1 MINGTNRILTIIILI
16 IGISTG
22 CSGNKTVESQLSRAE
37 QVMQSLPDSALR
49 IIENIDTD
57 DISRRSTRARYPL
70 LYSQA
75 LDKNYIDQTNDS
87 LIRIAGKYYRSQGN
101 IRAQV
106 LTGYYHSRIL
116 CNNGDYTRAL
126 LLLLR
131 LEDKAQELN
140 DPYLLGML
148 YHQISEIYTTRYD
161 YPNKLKFAQQ
171 AYDSYLSAG
180 LKNHCGYALFDIGEA
195 YFNLE
200 DYDNAFENY
209 KKSLYIAIEEQDSVM
224 QRSCLSNIAMAC
236 VGQREPENAIAAL
249 WQIKQQLHEDWD
261 DQEYISMANAYL
273 IANRLDSAQYYLNMA
288 EIRHD
293 DDPIA
298 IARLKSAAA
307 RIHIRT
313 RELTK
318 AATEFQ
324 YCLSA
329 QDSLFRIALQE
340 SYASLHRDYLDKRQR
355 VAHRML
361 LIMRQRIW
369 LASALFITIIL
380 FVGFIAF
387 VNFRKRQLTVAK
399 YMSAIEDI
407 NNAKKILMVKLDSQQ
422 QSDTTEL
429 RRIIKDRYSVIDQL
443 ASTYYERQGMDE
455 QKAIYNK
462 VKNLLDSYASDE
474 KGKQEI
480 ERIVNLCYDNV
491 MQKVREELPTLKD
504 WERDLLC
511 YVYAGF
517 SLRVISVFTGDSI
530 NYVAVKKSR
539 LKTKIAE
546 SDAPS
551 KDFFISLI

>member
-1 MINGTNRILTIIILI
+1 MENRTDRVLIVIILI
-16 IGISTG
+16 IGICTG
-22 CSGNKTVESQLSRAE
+22 CSENKAVELQLSRAE
-37 QVMQSLPDSALR
+37 RVMQSLPDSALR
-49 IIENIDTD
+49 IFENIDPD
-57 DISRRSTRARYPL
+57 DISRRRTRARYAL

-106 LTGYYHSRIL
+106 LTSYYHSRIL
-116 CNNGDYTRAL
+116 CNKRDYARSL

-131 LEDKAQELN
+131 IEEKAQELN
-140 DPYLLGML
+140 DSYLLGML
-148 YHQISEIYTTRYD
+148 YHQISEIYSTCYD

-200 DYDNAFENY
+200 DYDNAYENY
-209 KKSLYIAIEEQDSVM
+209 TKSLNIAIEEQDSVM

-236 VGQREPENAIAAL
+236 VGQNEPENAIAAL
-249 WQIKQQLHEDWD
+249 WRIKQQLHEDWD
-261 DQEYISMANAYL
+261 NQEYISMANAYL
-273 IANRLDSAQYYLNMA
+273 IANRLDSAQYYLHKA
-288 EIRHD
+288 ELLHD
-293 DDPIA
+293 DDPIT
-298 IARLKSAAA
+298 ITRLKSVAA

-313 RELTK
+313 GESTK
-318 AATEFQ
+318 AASEFQ
-324 YCLSA
+324 HCLSA

-340 SYASLHRDYLDKRQR
+340 SFASLHRDYLNRRQR
-355 VAHRML
+355 GAHRML
-361 LIMRQRIW
+361 RTMRQRVW
-369 LASALFITIIL
+369 LISALFIIIIL
-380 FVGFIAF
+380 FVGFIAY
-387 VNFRKRQLTVAK
+387 VNYRKRQLTVAK

-407 NNAKKILMVKLDSQQ
+407 NSSKKLLMAKLDSQQ

-429 RRIIKDRYSVIDQL
+429 RRMIKDRYSVIDQL

-462 VKNLLDSYASDE
+462 VRNLLDSYASDE

-480 ERIVNLCYDNV
+480 EQIVNLCYDNV

-530 NYVAVKKSR
+530 NYAAVKKSR

>member
-57 DISRRSTRARYPL
+57 DISRRSTRARYAL

-131 LEDKAQELN
+131 IEDKAQELN

-261 DQEYISMANAYL
+261 DQEW
-273 IANRLDSAQYYLNMA
+273 
-288 EIRHD
+288 
-293 DDPIA
+293 
-298 IARLKSAAA
+298 
-307 RIHIRT
+307 
-313 RELTK
+313 
-318 AATEFQ
+318 
-324 YCLSA
+324 CL
-329 QDSLFRIALQE
+329 L
-340 SYASLHRDYLDKRQR
+340 
-355 VAHRML
+355 
-361 LIMRQRIW
+361 
-369 LASALFITIIL
+369 
-380 FVGFIAF
+380 
-387 VNFRKRQLTVAK
+387 
-399 YMSAIEDI
+399 
-407 NNAKKILMVKLDSQQ
+407 
-422 QSDTTEL
+422 
-429 RRIIKDRYSVIDQL
+429 
-443 ASTYYERQGMDE
+443 
-455 QKAIYNK
+455 YNP
-462 VKNLLDSYASDE
+462 A
-474 KGKQEI
+474 
-480 ERIVNLCYDNV
+480 
-491 MQKVREELPTLKD
+491 
-504 WERDLLC
+504 
-511 YVYAGF
+511 
-517 SLRVISVFTGDSI
+517 
-530 NYVAVKKSR
+530 
-539 LKTKIAE
+539 
-546 SDAPS
+546 
-551 KDFFISLI
+551 